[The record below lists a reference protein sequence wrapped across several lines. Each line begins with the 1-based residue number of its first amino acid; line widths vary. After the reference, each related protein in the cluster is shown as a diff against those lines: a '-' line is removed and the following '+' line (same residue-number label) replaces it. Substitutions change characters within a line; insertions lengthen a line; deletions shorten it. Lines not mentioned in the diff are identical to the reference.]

1 MMRRL
6 FLAGLS
12 VGLVVLAFAAGPSAQ
27 AQDNTAPPCS
37 TTYNGAVTNCTLPTP
52 TAGFAA
58 AFAEGSDGPSADTI
72 PPTPTPAPAAEQ
84 TDAAAPQLAFTGAE
98 SDVLAY
104 VGSGLIAFGAIA
116 LAVHRRLN
124 DKQ

>member
-12 VGLVVLAFAAGPSAQ
+12 VGLVVLAFAAGPNAQ
-27 AQDNTAPPCS
+27 AQDNTAPCT

-52 TAGFAA
+52 TAGFGD
-58 AFAEGSDGPSADTI
+58 AFADGSNEPSSDSI
-72 PPTPTPAPAAEQ
+72 PATPTPAPAAEQ